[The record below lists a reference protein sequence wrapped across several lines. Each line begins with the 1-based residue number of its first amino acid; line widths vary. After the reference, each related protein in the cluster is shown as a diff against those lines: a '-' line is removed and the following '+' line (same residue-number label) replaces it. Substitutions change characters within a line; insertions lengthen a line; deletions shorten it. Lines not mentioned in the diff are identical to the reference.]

1 MGDVSVCTA
10 SKQNTMRQREI
21 TDSDNTRWTC
31 VQAFAGVKG
40 KAAEQATQLSE
51 SAEGT
56 VPVVC
61 TPSGGAQTVRLE
73 LPVNWFDELSDD
85 QLGAAIT
92 AQRNSPSA

>member
-1 MGDVSVCTA
+1 MT
-10 SKQNTMRQREI
+10 QREI

-40 KAAEQATQLSE
+40 KAAEQATELSK

-73 LPVNWFDELSDD
+73 LPVNWFEEFSDD
-85 QLGAAIT
+85 QLSAAII
-92 AQRNSPSA
+92 AQRSSPAA